1 MPFVLLLGGVR
12 SGKSALALEIAAR
25 AGDAVTVVATAEARD
40 EEMER
45 RIARHR
51 ADRPTGWTTIEEP
64 FALGEAVRLASPPHF
79 LIVDCLTLWVS
90 NLLARGD
97 DDETIAS
104 AGREAAAAL
113 AARPS
118 GAVVVSN
125 EVGLGIVPAN
135 PVARRFRD
143 ALGAVN
149 AAFAARADRA
159 AFLVAGRVCELG
171 PAAEFMEGI
180 QWRASPASST

>member
-1 MPFVLLLGGVR
+1 MV
-12 SGKSALALEIAAR
+12 AAR
-25 AGDAVTVVATAEARD
+25 GADESTAWRQPIDLVVVCDKAISQLPD
-40 EEMER
+40 L
-45 RIARHR
+45 
-51 ADRPTGWTTIEEP
+51 
-64 FALGEAVRLASPPHF
+64 F
-79 LIVDCLTLWVS
+79 
-90 NLLARGD
+90 
-97 DDETIAS
+97 S

>member
-1 MPFVLLLGGVR
+1 MPFVLLLGGAR

-25 AGDAVTVVATAEARD
+25 AGDAVTVVATAEAGD

-51 ADRPTGWTTIEEP
+51 ADRPAVWTTIEEP
-64 FALGEAVRLASPPHF
+64 LSLGEAVRFASPADF
-79 LIVDCLTLWVS
+79 LVVDCLTLWVS
-90 NLLARGD
+90 NLLARGY
-97 DDETIAS
+97 DDEAIAS
-104 AGREAAAAL
+104 ASRQVAVAL
-113 AARPS
+113 AARPA

-135 PVARRFRD
+135 PLARRFRD
-143 ALGAVN
+143 TLGAVN

-159 AFLVAGRVCELG
+159 AFMVAGRVHELG

-180 QWRASPASST
+180 QWQESPASST

>member
-1 MPFVLLLGGVR
+1 MPFVLLLGGAR

-25 AGDAVTVVATAEARD
+25 AGEAVTVVATAEARD

-51 ADRPTGWTTIEEP
+51 ADRPAGWTTIEEP
-64 FALGEAVRLASPPHF
+64 FALGQAVRLVSPPHF

-97 DDETIAS
+97 DDEAIAG
-104 AGREAAAAL
+104 AGREVAAAL
-113 AARPS
+113 ASRPS

-135 PVARRFRD
+135 PAARRFRD
-143 ALGAVN
+143 ALGVVN

-159 AFLVAGRVCELG
+159 AFMVAGRVCELG